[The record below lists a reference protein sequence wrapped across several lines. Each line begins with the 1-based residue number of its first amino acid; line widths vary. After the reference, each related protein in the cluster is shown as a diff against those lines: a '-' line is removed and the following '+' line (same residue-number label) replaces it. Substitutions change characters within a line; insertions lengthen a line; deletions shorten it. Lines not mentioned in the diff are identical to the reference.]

1 MIGTD
6 NTLSLSDAPA
16 VPVVVL
22 RGVVVVVVGLRVVV
36 LVVVDTDV
44 VVVVVEAEVGA
55 VVVMFV
61 LDVEGESSSVF

>member
-22 RGVVVVVVGLRVVV
+22 RGVVVVVVGLRVIV

-44 VVVVVEAEVGA
+44 VVVVVESEVGA
-55 VVVMFV
+55 
-61 LDVEGESSSVF
+61 LL